1 MKAIIISIVALASV
15 GAGVSSASAYQL
27 NRQELLQKMGPI
39 QAWGSWGYYTPGQ
52 SSTTFY
58 GSNGGYLGSA
68 VTRR

>member
-15 GAGVSSASAYQL
+15 GAGVSSASAYQ
-27 NRQELLQKMGPI
+27 
-39 QAWGSWGYYTPGQ
+39 AWGSQGYYTPGQ